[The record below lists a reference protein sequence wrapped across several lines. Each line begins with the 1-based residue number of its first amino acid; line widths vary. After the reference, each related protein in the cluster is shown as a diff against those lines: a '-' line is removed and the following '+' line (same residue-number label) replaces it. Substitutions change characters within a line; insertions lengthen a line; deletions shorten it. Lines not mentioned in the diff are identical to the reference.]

1 MSLVVGSA
9 FVVAC
14 EPDRKTVEH
23 PLVPAH
29 GYEATFGG
37 PWLGRRGL
45 FPSYRHSEV
54 SSLSFRVKNASSVPL
69 TLLSAGDPE
78 PGPRLLRLIGVRFK
92 LPPPNLFGRDLYPYE
107 RAPTKRTKPLVVPRQ
122 HEAAIQFHFRMGE
135 WQFFR
140 PRAKRTYN
148 ATTTVRYRSEGK
160 EQSVRLDSVKVTVWA
175 PAVDQCRAARRAAR
189 RSSSG

>member
-1 MSLVVGSA
+1 MSLVVASA

-23 PLVPAH
+23 PLVLAH
-29 GYEATFGG
+29 GYEATIGG

-45 FPSYRHSEV
+45 FPSYQHGEV

-69 TLLSAGDPE
+69 TLLSAGDSQ

-92 LPPPNLFGRDLYPYE
+92 RVRPNVFGRDLEPYE
-107 RAPTKRTKPLVVPRQ
+107 KAPTKRTKPLVVPPQ
-122 HEAAIQFHFRMGE
+122 QEAAIQFYFRMGE
-135 WQFFR
+135 CQLFR

-148 ATTTVRYRSEGK
+148 ATTTVRYRFEGK
-160 EQSVRLDSVKVTVWA
+160 EQSVRLDSVKITVTA
-175 PAVDQCRAARRAAR
+175 PAADRCP
-189 RSSSG
+189 